1 MGNKHKIKNGGQ
13 LPRRRLT
20 SVPLAQAALA
30 PVAPAPVAPA
40 PVAPAYIADTI
51 FRLLEGEKYDEI
63 LKLELEYCHLGTF
76 SDDPAKDA
84 LVLYAFGTAHH
95 DPMSKDEICLNRAIH
110 KFERAKE
117 RIEDANANDQHQS
130 QNSVKSLKSKIGM
143 SLAFLYSEG
152 RSDMEK
158 TISSHRWLVQN
169 CNRHEVP
176 ANYVIHLSHNFNRFD
191 KFEYTIEVLEE
202 SMHMLDT

>member
-20 SVPLAQAALA
+20 SVPLLAQAALA
-30 PVAPAPVAPA
+30 PAAPAPA
-40 PVAPAYIADTI
+40 APAYIADTI

-130 QNSVKSLKSKIGM
+130 QKSVKSLKSK
-143 SLAFLYSEG
+143 AFLYSEG

-158 TISSHRWLVQN
+158 TISSHRWLLQN
-169 CNRHEVP
+169 CNRYEVP
-176 ANYVIHLSHNFNRFD
+176 AKYVIHLSHNFNRFD

>member
-20 SVPLAQAALA
+20 SVPLAQAAL
-30 PVAPAPVAPA
+30 APVAPA

-158 TISSHRWLVQN
+158 TISSHRWLLQN
-169 CNRHEVP
+169 CNRYEVP
-176 ANYVIHLSHNFNRFD
+176 AKYVIHLSHNFNRFD

>member
-20 SVPLAQAALA
+20 SVPLLAQAALA
-30 PVAPAPVAPA
+30 PAAPAPA
-40 PVAPAYIADTI
+40 APAYIADTI

-95 DPMSKDEICLNRAIH
+95 DPMSTDEICLNRAIH

-130 QNSVKSLKSKIGM
+130 QKSVKSLKSK
-143 SLAFLYSEG
+143 AFLYSEG

>member
-20 SVPLAQAALA
+20 SVPLLAQAALA
-30 PVAPAPVAPA
+30 PAAPAPA
-40 PVAPAYIADTI
+40 APAYIADTI

-130 QNSVKSLKSKIGM
+130 QKSVKSLKSK
-143 SLAFLYSEG
+143 AFLYSEG